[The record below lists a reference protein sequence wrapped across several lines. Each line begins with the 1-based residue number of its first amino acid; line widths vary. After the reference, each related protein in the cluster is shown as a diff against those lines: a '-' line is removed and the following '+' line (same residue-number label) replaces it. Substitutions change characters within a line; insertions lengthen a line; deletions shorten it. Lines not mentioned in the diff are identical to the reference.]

1 MCRSTLKEG
10 VTAATP
16 AQDRSESEEGA
27 PGTAAGGEDNTYSP
41 DMGEAKVEWGEERE
55 REESKE

>member
-16 AQDRSESEEGA
+16 VQDRSESEEAA
-27 PGTAAGGEDNTYSP
+27 PGTASGGEDNIYST
-41 DMGEAKVEWGEERE
+41 DIGEAKEEQRGGARE
-55 REESKE
+55 G